1 MIPLLII
8 SLVQTT
14 IWSAFITVLKD
25 VQLQIHGFIFK
36 ENSVY
41 PYIISLLASNA
52 EVAPVKKIVFY
63 TPFGTNKR

>member
-1 MIPLLII
+1 L
-8 SLVQTT
+8 SKT

-41 PYIISLLASNA
+41 PYIISPLASPA
-52 EVAPVKKIVFY
+52 KVAKVKKIVFY
-63 TPFGTNKR
+63 TPFVLINVKLLPRFIP